1 MRPAPAVL
9 TAIRWLLLIGLS
21 LSGLYFLTDALF
33 SGWVA
38 GGPPEPHKLG
48 WERRSLASLLLSIA
62 SFLAATGTFRAL
74 SRVPHIGTV
83 SWALLILAAAL
94 SLTPFAAREVLID
107 SCLDSGGRWSSAFLE
122 CEAK

>member
-21 LSGLYFLTDALF
+21 LSGLYFLNDAFF

-38 GGPPEPHKLG
+38 GGPPGPHKLG

-74 SRVPHIGTV
+74 GRVPHIGKV
-83 SWALLILAAAL
+83 SWALILAAAL
-94 SLTPFAAREVLID
+94 ALTPFAAREVLID

-122 CEAK
+122 CEGK